1 MSRRSLT
8 VAAASSLLVLTG
20 VTGGAAQD
28 ASPGTESPGTDVSF
42 ELRIGALAGL
52 TGDLAVSGQ
61 PWSEATRIASEDI
74 QSRLDAMGL
83 GDGISVT
90 FVGAEDSQGNQTGG
104 VEAATKLVQSDEAD
118 VVVGDFFSS
127 VSIAAAQSVFIPE
140 GVVEFT
146 GGTNAAISTL
156 EDDGLVWRPVASDA
170 LQGQLVAKLLSDRFG
185 PDATINVGFRNDAY
199 GTGLLEVFREAWT
212 AGGGTIGAEVGFDEG
227 AATLDTEAGKLVEG
241 DPDGWFVIA
250 FCGDWGML
258 SGPLQR
264 TGAWD
269 PARTHASDALS
280 NCEGPD
286 ALVEGMTG
294 TEGTSTAG
302 TSFPAYEALYDEKAS
317 SGTEFQQ
324 FTTQAFDSVYL
335 AFLAALAAGSSDP
348 ADIAAQLQAVSGAPG
363 TQYSFEQ
370 LEDAINAILA
380 GEDIDFEG
388 TTGPID
394 FDENGDITVNIYRLW
409 QVDAN
414 GEQVTQEEIS
424 YTP

>member
-1 MSRRSLT
+1 MSRRSFMVTAMAGLLAMATT
-8 VAAASSLLVLTG
+8 V
-20 VTGGAAQD
+20 GAGAQ
-28 ASPGTESPGTDVSF
+28 GTAPETDVDF
-42 ELRIGALAGL
+42 ELRVGALAGL

-61 PWSEATRIASEDI
+61 PWSEAVRIAAEDI
-74 QSRLDAMGL
+74 QARLDGMGL
-83 GDGISVT
+83 GDRITVT

-104 VEAATKLVQSDEAD
+104 IEAATKLVQADEVD

-127 VSIAAAQSVFIPE
+127 VTIAAAQSVLIPN
-140 GVVEFT
+140 GVLDFT

-170 LQGQLVAKLLSDRFG
+170 LQGRLVAQLLADRFG
-185 PDATINVGFRNDAY
+185 ADATVNVGFRNDAY
-199 GTGLLEVFREAWT
+199 GAGLTEVFREAWT

-227 AATLDTEAGKLVEG
+227 AATLDTEAQALVAG
-241 DPDGWFVIA
+241 DPDAWFIVA
-250 FCGDWGML
+250 FCGDWGKL
-258 SGPLQR
+258 KGPLQR

-269 PARTHASDALS
+269 PARTHSADALS

-302 TSFPAYEALYDEKAS
+302 TSFPAYEGLYKEKAS
-317 SGTEFQQ
+317 AGTEFQQ

-335 AFLAALAAGSSDP
+335 AFLGALAAGSSTP
-348 ADIAAQLQAVSGAPG
+348 SDIAAQLQSVSGAPG
-363 TQYSFEQ
+363 AQFTFEQ
-370 LEDAINAILA
+370 LEDAIIAVLG

-409 QVDAN
+409 QVDAD
-414 GEQVTQEEIS
+414 GEQVTQEEVTF
-424 YTP
+424 TP

>member
-1 MSRRSLT
+1 MTAMTLAGVLALT
-8 VAAASSLLVLTG
+8 TAVAAA
-20 VTGGAAQD
+20 AAD
-28 ASPGTESPGTDVSF
+28 PAPETDVSF

-61 PWSEATRIASEDI
+61 PWSEATRIAAEDI
-74 QSRLDAMGL
+74 QARLDAMGL
-83 GDGISVT
+83 GEQISVT

-104 VEAATKLVQSDEAD
+104 IEAATKLAQADEVD

-127 VSIAAAQSVFIPE
+127 VTIAAAESVFIPE
-140 GVVEFT
+140 GVLEFT

-156 EDDGLVWRPVASDA
+156 EDNGLVWRPVASDA
-170 LQGQLVAKLLSDRFG
+170 LQGQLVASLLADRFG
-185 PDATINVGFRNDAY
+185 ADATINVGYRNDAY
-199 GTGLLEVFREAWT
+199 GAGLLEVFREAWT
-212 AGGGTIGAEVGFDEG
+212 TGGGTIGAEVGFDEG
-227 AATLDTEAGKLVEG
+227 APTLDTEAQNLVAGE
-241 DPDGWFVIA
+241 PDGWFVIA
-250 FCGDWGML
+250 FCGDWGKL

-302 TSFPAYEALYDEKAS
+302 TSFPAYEALYGEMAS

-335 AFLAALAAGSSDP
+335 AFLAALAAGSSEP
-348 ADIAAQLQAVSGAPG
+348 ADIAAQLQAVSGPPG
-363 TQYSFEQ
+363 DQYTFEQ
-370 LEDAINAILA
+370 LEDAITAILA

-388 TTGPID
+388 TTGPVD

-409 QVDAN
+409 QVDAS

-424 YTP
+424 FTP